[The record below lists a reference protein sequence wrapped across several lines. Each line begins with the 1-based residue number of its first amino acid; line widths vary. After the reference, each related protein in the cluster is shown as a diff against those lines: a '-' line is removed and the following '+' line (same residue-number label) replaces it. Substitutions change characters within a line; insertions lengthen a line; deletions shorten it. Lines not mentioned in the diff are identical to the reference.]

1 MRNFLVSS
9 LILGSSLVALNANA
23 AGTDSTTFQV
33 KITVNESCKF
43 TNKQDVNFD
52 AIDRSTG
59 KLNTATGQLDITCTL
74 GTPYQIALEGNG
86 KMSNTSKSG
95 STIAYN
101 LFQDAQY
108 QQAWDKTNKRDDV
121 GTGNSQALTVY
132 AKLTGENNVEAGD
145 YLDTVVATVTY

>member
-43 TNKQDVNFD
+43 TNAQDVNFD

-59 KLNTATGQLDITCTL
+59 KQNTATGQLDITCTL
-74 GTPYQIALEGNG
+74 GTPY
-86 KMSNTSKSG
+86 
-95 STIAYN
+95 
-101 LFQDAQY
+101 
-108 QQAWDKTNKRDDV
+108 
-121 GTGNSQALTVY
+121 
-132 AKLTGENNVEAGD
+132 
-145 YLDTVVATVTY
+145 